1 MTNNKSLRILLWLMR
16 ICVLLTGS
24 PILLFAN
31 EIEPRIFG
39 MPFFVF
45 WSMLPSFLITILC
58 IIYSNIANKLEEEDK

>member
-1 MTNNKSLRILLWLMR
+1 MTNNKSLRILLWLML

-58 IIYSNIANKLEEEDK
+58 IIYSNIANKLEEED

>member
-1 MTNNKSLRILLWLMR
+1 MTNNKSLRILLWLML